1 MKRRDFLKQ
10 AAAMAAIGV
19 GGCMAGGRGSRNA
32 AATRGVVVSAR
43 DLSGAFDWPRLAH
56 AAGLTTIATHI
67 GPRDVMPFIMSGRG
81 ERFLDACARYGLQV
95 EHELHAIDWLLPR
108 EMFASDPSFF
118 RMNAKGERTPDS
130 NCCPSN
136 PFAIE
141 VIACRAVEAAR
152 ICRSTTGRHFFWM
165 TDNGEKCNCRKCK
178 GLSGAEQAVIVEN
191 AIVRALRAEIDPD
204 ATLAHLAYQFTMD
217 PPRLVKP
224 DPALFLEFAPIER
237 WRAKGMQRREPL
249 ADGGPWLEKL
259 DRLLEVFPSATSN
272 TGLTPRSSRSGRS
285 LSPRF
290 RGTPPGRATR
300 SPPTASAAS
309 ATSRH
314 LPSTWTT
321 TTSPTSAPTPSPAC
335 ANTAAF
341 LPPQSSHLAA
351 IVVKYAPP

>member
-43 DLSGAFDWPRLAH
+43 DLSGAFDWPRLAYE
-56 AAGLTTIATHI
+56 AGLTAIATHI
-67 GPRDVMPFIMSGRG
+67 GPRDVIPFIMSGRG

-191 AIVRALRAEIDPD
+191 AIVRALRAEIDPN

-237 WRAKGMQRREPL
+237 WRAKGVQRREPL
-249 ADGGPWLEKL
+249 AEGGPWLEKL
-259 DRLLEVFPSATSN
+259 DRLLEVFPSATAQALEYWLDASLFSKWQKPLARIPWDAA
-272 TGLTPRSSRSGRS
+272 LTRDEIAAYRKRGIRHFTTFAVNVDDDYVADFGTDS
-285 LSPRF
+285 L
-290 RGTPPGRATR
+290 
-300 SPPTASAAS
+300 
-309 ATSRH
+309 
-314 LPSTWTT
+314 
-321 TTSPTSAPTPSPAC
+321 AC
-335 ANTAAF
+335 VREYGS
-341 LPPQSSHLAA
+341 LLAA
-351 IVVKYAPP
+351 AE

>member
-19 GGCMAGGRGSRNA
+19 GGCMACGRGIRNA

-43 DLSGAFDWPRLAH
+43 DLSGAFDWPRMAH
-56 AAGLTTIATHI
+56 EAGLTTIATHI

-108 EMFASDPSFF
+108 DMFASDPSFF

-141 VIACRAVEAAR
+141 VITCRAVAVAR

-178 GLSGAEQAVIVEN
+178 DLSGAEQAVIVEN
-191 AIVRALRAEIDPD
+191 AIVRALRAEIDPN

-237 WRAKGMQRREPL
+237 WRAKGVQRREPL
-249 ADGGPWLEKL
+249 AEGGPWLEKL
-259 DRLLEVFPSATSN
+259 DRLLEVFPSATAQALEYWLDASLFSKWQKPLAKIPWDAARTRDEIAAYRKRGIRHFTTFAVN
-272 TGLTPRSSRSGRS
+272 VDDDYVADFGADSLACVREYGR
-285 LSPRF
+285 L
-290 RGTPPGRATR
+290 
-300 SPPTASAAS
+300 
-309 ATSRH
+309 
-314 LPSTWTT
+314 
-321 TTSPTSAPTPSPAC
+321 
-335 ANTAAF
+335 
-341 LPPQSSHLAA
+341 LAA
-351 IVVKYAPP
+351 AE

>member
-19 GGCMAGGRGSRNA
+19 GGCMAGGRGSRNT

-56 AAGLTTIATHI
+56 EAGLTTIATHI
-67 GPRDVMPFIMSGRG
+67 GPRDVIPFVLRGRG

-108 EMFASDPSFF
+108 DMFASDPSFF

-141 VIACRAVEAAR
+141 VITCRAVEVAR

-259 DRLLEVFPSATSN
+259 DRLLEVFPSATAQA
-272 TGLTPRSSRSGRS
+272 LEYWLDAS
-285 LSPRF
+285 LFSKWQKPLAKIPWDAARTRDEIAAYRK
-290 RGTPPGRATR
+290 RGIRHFTTFAVNVDDDYV
-300 SPPTASAAS
+300 ADFSADS
-309 ATSRH
+309 
-314 LPSTWTT
+314 L
-321 TTSPTSAPTPSPAC
+321 AC
-335 ANTAAF
+335 VREYGS
-341 LPPQSSHLAA
+341 LLAA
-351 IVVKYAPP
+351 AE

>member
-1 MKRRDFLKQ
+1 MKRRDFMKQ

-19 GGCMAGGRGSRNA
+19 GGCMAGGRGRRNV

-56 AAGLTTIATHI
+56 DAGLTTIATHI

-108 EMFASDPSFF
+108 DMFASNPSFF

-191 AIVRALRAEIDPD
+191 TIVRALRAEIDPN

-237 WRAKGMQRREPL
+237 WHAKGVQRREPL
-249 ADGGPWLEKL
+249 AEGGPWLEKL
-259 DRLLEVFPSATSN
+259 DRLLEVFPSATAQALEYWLDASLFSKWQKPLERIPWDAARTRDEIVAYRKRGIRHFTTFAVN
-272 TGLTPRSSRSGRS
+272 VDDDYVADFGADSLACVREYGGL
-285 LSPRF
+285 
-290 RGTPPGRATR
+290 
-300 SPPTASAAS
+300 
-309 ATSRH
+309 
-314 LPSTWTT
+314 
-321 TTSPTSAPTPSPAC
+321 
-335 ANTAAF
+335 
-341 LPPQSSHLAA
+341 LAA
-351 IVVKYAPP
+351 AE

>member
-19 GGCMAGGRGSRNA
+19 GGCMAGGRGSRNT

-56 AAGLTTIATHI
+56 DAGLTTIATHI

-191 AIVRALRAEIDPD
+191 AIVRALRAEIDPN

-237 WRAKGMQRREPL
+237 WRAKGVQRREPL

-259 DRLLEVFPSATSN
+259 DRLLEVFPSATAQALEYWLDASLFSKWQKPLAKIPWDAARTRDEIAAYRKRGIRHFTTFAVN
-272 TGLTPRSSRSGRS
+272 VDDDYVADFGADSLACVREYGR
-285 LSPRF
+285 L
-290 RGTPPGRATR
+290 
-300 SPPTASAAS
+300 
-309 ATSRH
+309 
-314 LPSTWTT
+314 
-321 TTSPTSAPTPSPAC
+321 
-335 ANTAAF
+335 
-341 LPPQSSHLAA
+341 LAA
-351 IVVKYAPP
+351 AE

>member
-1 MKRRDFLKQ
+1 MKRRDFMKQ
-10 AAAMAAIGV
+10 AAAMSAIGV

-56 AAGLTTIATHI
+56 EAGLTTIATHI

-108 EMFASDPSFF
+108 DMFASDPSFF

-191 AIVRALRAEIDPD
+191 AIVRALRAEIDPN

-237 WRAKGMQRREPL
+237 WRAKGVQRREPL
-249 ADGGPWLEKL
+249 AEGGPWLEKL
-259 DRLLEVFPSATSN
+259 DRLLEVFPSATAQALEYWLDASLFSKWQKPLARIPWDAARTRDEIAAYRKRGIRHFTTFAVN
-272 TGLTPRSSRSGRS
+272 VDDDYVADFGADSLACVREYGGL
-285 LSPRF
+285 
-290 RGTPPGRATR
+290 
-300 SPPTASAAS
+300 
-309 ATSRH
+309 
-314 LPSTWTT
+314 
-321 TTSPTSAPTPSPAC
+321 
-335 ANTAAF
+335 
-341 LPPQSSHLAA
+341 LAA
-351 IVVKYAPP
+351 AE

>member
-1 MKRRDFLKQ
+1 MKRRDFMKQ
-10 AAAMAAIGV
+10 AAAMSAIGV

-56 AAGLTTIATHI
+56 EAGLTTIATHI

-108 EMFASDPSFF
+108 DMFSSDPSFF

-191 AIVRALRAEIDPD
+191 AIVRALRTEVDPD

-237 WRAKGMQRREPL
+237 WRAKGVQRREPL
-249 ADGGPWLEKL
+249 AEGGPWLEKL
-259 DRLLEVFPSATSN
+259 DRLLEVFPSATAQALEYWLDASLFSKWQKPLARIPWDAARTRDEIAAYRKRGIRHFTTFAVN
-272 TGLTPRSSRSGRS
+272 VDDDYVADFGADSLACVREYGGL
-285 LSPRF
+285 
-290 RGTPPGRATR
+290 
-300 SPPTASAAS
+300 
-309 ATSRH
+309 
-314 LPSTWTT
+314 
-321 TTSPTSAPTPSPAC
+321 
-335 ANTAAF
+335 
-341 LPPQSSHLAA
+341 LAA
-351 IVVKYAPP
+351 AE

>member
-19 GGCMAGGRGSRNA
+19 GGCMAGGRGSRNT

-56 AAGLTTIATHI
+56 EAGLTTIATHI
-67 GPRDVMPFIMSGRG
+67 GPRDVIPFIMSGRG

-108 EMFASDPSFF
+108 DMFASDPSFF

-141 VIACRAVEAAR
+141 VITCRAVEVAS

-191 AIVRALRAEIDPD
+191 AIVRALRAEIDPN

-259 DRLLEVFPSATSN
+259 DRLLEVFPSATAQALEYWLDASLFSKWQKPLARIPWN
-272 TGLTPRSSRSGRS
+272 AARTRDEIAAYRKRGMRHFTTFAVNVDDDYVADFGADSLACVREYGR
-285 LSPRF
+285 L
-290 RGTPPGRATR
+290 
-300 SPPTASAAS
+300 
-309 ATSRH
+309 
-314 LPSTWTT
+314 
-321 TTSPTSAPTPSPAC
+321 
-335 ANTAAF
+335 
-341 LPPQSSHLAA
+341 LAA
-351 IVVKYAPP
+351 AE

>member
-56 AAGLTTIATHI
+56 DAGLTTIATHI

-178 GLSGAEQAVIVEN
+178 DLSGAEQAVIVEN

-259 DRLLEVFPSATSN
+259 DRLLEVFPSATAQA
-272 TGLTPRSSRSGRS
+272 LEYWLDAS
-285 LSPRF
+285 LFSKWQKPLAKI
-290 RGTPPGRATR
+290 PWDATR
-300 SPPTASAAS
+300 TRDEIAAYRKRGI
-309 ATSRH
+309 RH
-314 LPSTWTT
+314 FTT
-321 TTSPTSAPTPSPAC
+321 FAVNVDDDYVADFGADSLAC
-335 ANTAAF
+335 VREYGS
-341 LPPQSSHLAA
+341 LLAA
-351 IVVKYAPP
+351 AE

>member
-56 AAGLTTIATHI
+56 DAGLTTIATHI

-108 EMFASDPSFF
+108 DMFASDPSLF

-191 AIVRALRAEIDPD
+191 AIVRALRAEIDPN

-237 WRAKGMQRREPL
+237 WRAKGVQRREPL

-259 DRLLEVFPSATSN
+259 DRLLEVFPSATAQALEYWLDASLFSKWQKPLAKIPWDAARTRDEIAAYRKRGIRHFTTFAVN
-272 TGLTPRSSRSGRS
+272 VDDDYVADFGADSLACVREYGR
-285 LSPRF
+285 L
-290 RGTPPGRATR
+290 
-300 SPPTASAAS
+300 
-309 ATSRH
+309 
-314 LPSTWTT
+314 
-321 TTSPTSAPTPSPAC
+321 
-335 ANTAAF
+335 
-341 LPPQSSHLAA
+341 LAA
-351 IVVKYAPP
+351 AE

>member
-1 MKRRDFLKQ
+1 MKRRDFMKQ
-10 AAAMAAIGV
+10 AAAMSAIGV

-56 AAGLTTIATHI
+56 EAGLTTIATHI

-108 EMFASDPSFF
+108 DMFSSDPSFF

-191 AIVRALRAEIDPD
+191 AIVRALRAEIDPN

-237 WRAKGMQRREPL
+237 WRAKGVQRREPL
-249 ADGGPWLEKL
+249 AEGGPWLEKL
-259 DRLLEVFPSATSN
+259 DRLLEVFPSATAQALEYWLDASLFSKWQKPLARIPWDAARTRDEIAAYRKRGIRHFTTFAVN
-272 TGLTPRSSRSGRS
+272 VDDDYVADFGADSLACVREYGGL
-285 LSPRF
+285 
-290 RGTPPGRATR
+290 
-300 SPPTASAAS
+300 
-309 ATSRH
+309 
-314 LPSTWTT
+314 
-321 TTSPTSAPTPSPAC
+321 
-335 ANTAAF
+335 
-341 LPPQSSHLAA
+341 LAA
-351 IVVKYAPP
+351 AE

>member
-56 AAGLTTIATHI
+56 DAGLTTIATHI

-191 AIVRALRAEIDPD
+191 AIVRALRAEIDPN

-259 DRLLEVFPSATSN
+259 DRLLEVFPSATAQA
-272 TGLTPRSSRSGRS
+272 LEYWLDAS
-285 LSPRF
+285 LFSKWQKPLAKI
-290 RGTPPGRATR
+290 PWDATR
-300 SPPTASAAS
+300 TRDEIAAYRKRGI
-309 ATSRH
+309 RH
-314 LPSTWTT
+314 FTT
-321 TTSPTSAPTPSPAC
+321 FAVNVDDDYAADFGADSLAC
-335 ANTAAF
+335 VREYGR
-341 LPPQSSHLAA
+341 LLAA
-351 IVVKYAPP
+351 AE

>member
-1 MKRRDFLKQ
+1 MKRRNFIKQ

-19 GGCMAGGRGSRNA
+19 GGCIAGGRGSRNA
-32 AATRGVVVSAR
+32 TATRGVVVSAR

-56 AAGLTTIATHI
+56 EAGLTTIATHI
-67 GPRDVMPFIMSGRG
+67 GPRDVMPFITSGRG

-108 EMFASDPSFF
+108 DMFSSDPSFF

-178 GLSGAEQAVIVEN
+178 GLSGAEQAIIVEN

-237 WRAKGMQRREPL
+237 WRAKGVQRREPL
-249 ADGGPWLEKL
+249 AEGGPWLEKL
-259 DRLLEVFPSATSN
+259 DRLLEVFPSATAQA
-272 TGLTPRSSRSGRS
+272 LEYWLDAS
-285 LSPRF
+285 LFSKWQKPLARIPWDAARTRDEITAYRKRGIRHFTTFAVNVDDDYVADFGTDSLACVREYGSLLAQRF
-290 RGTPPGRATR
+290 Q
-300 SPPTASAAS
+300 
-309 ATSRH
+309 
-314 LPSTWTT
+314 
-321 TTSPTSAPTPSPAC
+321 
-335 ANTAAF
+335 N
-341 LPPQSSHLAA
+341 
-351 IVVKYAPP
+351 

>member
-56 AAGLTTIATHI
+56 DAGLTTIATHI

-81 ERFLDACARYGLQV
+81 ERFLDACARYGLRV

-237 WRAKGMQRREPL
+237 WRAKGVQRREPL

-259 DRLLEVFPSATSN
+259 DRLLEVFPSATAQALEYWLDASLFSKWQKPLAKIPWDAARTRDEIAAYRKRGIRHFTTFAVN
-272 TGLTPRSSRSGRS
+272 VDDDYVADFGADSLACVREYGR
-285 LSPRF
+285 L
-290 RGTPPGRATR
+290 
-300 SPPTASAAS
+300 
-309 ATSRH
+309 
-314 LPSTWTT
+314 
-321 TTSPTSAPTPSPAC
+321 
-335 ANTAAF
+335 
-341 LPPQSSHLAA
+341 LAA
-351 IVVKYAPP
+351 AE

>member
-1 MKRRDFLKQ
+1 MKRRDFMKQ
-10 AAAMAAIGV
+10 AAAMSAIGV

-56 AAGLTTIATHI
+56 EAGLTTIATHI

-108 EMFASDPSFF
+108 DMFSSDPSFF

-191 AIVRALRAEIDPD
+191 AIVRALRTEVDPD

-237 WRAKGMQRREPL
+237 WRAKGVQRREPL
-249 ADGGPWLEKL
+249 AEGGPWLEKL
-259 DRLLEVFPSATSN
+259 DRLLEMFPSAKAQALEYWLDASLFSKWQKPLSRIPWDAARTRDEIAAYRKRGIRHFTTFAVNVDDDYVADFGADSLACVREYG
-272 TGLTPRSSRSGRS
+272 GL
-285 LSPRF
+285 
-290 RGTPPGRATR
+290 
-300 SPPTASAAS
+300 
-309 ATSRH
+309 
-314 LPSTWTT
+314 
-321 TTSPTSAPTPSPAC
+321 
-335 ANTAAF
+335 
-341 LPPQSSHLAA
+341 LAA
-351 IVVKYAPP
+351 AE